1 MKPMNP
7 KPGVPSKG
15 APAPRPL
22 PKIIKSIQFDPEFRP
37 VNVGPVL
44 KNRIMTAYEEAKE
57 IVARARQESARLRK
71 EAQAT
76 RDQAVVEKEAERERG
91 YNQGLQ
97 QGLEQL
103 SEKIMEAELSKEKA
117 LNDAEPQII
126 RMVMDIAEKVI
137 GREVAEGAVVDV
149 VKKAITQ
156 AVGRKIVVRIHPMD
170 MPILKDREKDLA
182 TVLDQTQSVAIKED
196 EQIPPGGCV
205 VETEMGAVDARLETQ
220 LAAIKKALG
229 LEVV

>member
-1 MKPMNP
+1 
-7 KPGVPSKG
+7 
-15 APAPRPL
+15 
-22 PKIIKSIQFDPEFRP
+22 
-37 VNVGPVL
+37 
-44 KNRIMTAYEEAKE
+44 MTAYEEAKE

>member
-1 MKPMNP
+1 MKPISP
-7 KPGVPSKG
+7 KPAV
-15 APAPRPL
+15 PAPKAL
-22 PKIIKSIQFDPEFRP
+22 SKIIKSIQFDPEFRP
-37 VNVGPVL
+37 VNVGPIL
-44 KNRIMTAYEEAKE
+44 KNRVMTAFEAAKE
-57 IVARARQESARLRK
+57 IVARARQEASRLRK
-71 EAQAT
+71 EARAT
-76 RDQAVVEKEAERERG
+76 REQAVVEKQAERERG

-97 QGLEQL
+97 EGLEQL

-137 GREVAEGAVVDV
+137 GREVSEGAIVDV

-170 MPILKDREKDLA
+170 MPILKEREKDLA
-182 TVLDQTQSVAIKED
+182 RVLDQTQSVAIKED

-229 LEVV
+229 LEGV